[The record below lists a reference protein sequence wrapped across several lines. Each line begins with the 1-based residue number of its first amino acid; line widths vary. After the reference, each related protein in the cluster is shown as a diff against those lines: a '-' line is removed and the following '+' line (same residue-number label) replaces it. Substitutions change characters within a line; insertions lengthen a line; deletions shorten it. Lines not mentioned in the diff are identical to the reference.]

1 MSLSTYPIILYD
13 NWHFSFLSLS
23 FRTVIEVN
31 IRDNESL
38 EKALR
43 RFKKKWERSGVL
55 KDVKRKAFYEKPSV
69 TKRIAKKQ
77 TIRRAIRLAKF
88 NN

>member
-1 MSLSTYPIILYD
+1 MVEV
-13 NWHFSFLSLS
+13 
-23 FRTVIEVN
+23 TV
-31 IRDNESL
+31 RDGEPL
-38 EKALR
+38 ERALR

-77 TIRRAIRLAKF
+77 TIRRAVRLAKF

>member
-23 FRTVIEVN
+23 FRTMIEVN
-31 IRDNESL
+31 IKDNESL
-38 EKALR
+38 ERALR

-55 KDVKRKAFYEKPSV
+55 
-69 TKRIAKKQ
+69 
-77 TIRRAIRLAKF
+77 
-88 NN
+88 